1 MLEVVPFDVPLVE
14 RGELPEET
22 LLGSLPN
29 CHQTKDMNKEGF
41 LLEIQRVAFEV
52 ERIIEKYGVRDEVLS
67 LMVTG
72 LVEEDDEG
80 ELRLQAIYSYNM
92 DSEDEMLS
100 LLNFV
105 EETFIPSD
113 QDKDDDE
120 EDDIDFNDLLGDLG
134 ISLN

>member
-1 MLEVVPFDVPLVE
+1 VFEVVPFDVPLIK

-22 LLGSLPN
+22 LLGTLPN
-29 CHQTKDMNKEGF
+29 RHKTKDMDKEGF
-41 LLEIQRVAFEV
+41 LLEIQRLAFEM
-52 ERIIEKYGVRDEVLS
+52 ERVIEKYGVRDEVLS

-72 LVEEDDEG
+72 LVEEDEDDPE
-80 ELRLQAIYSYNM
+80 EKRLRAIYSYNM

-100 LLNFV
+100 VLNFV

-113 QDKDDDE
+113 KGGGGPDLD
-120 EDDIDFNDLLGDLG
+120 DLLDGLG

>member
-1 MLEVVPFDVPLVE
+1 MFEVVPFDVPLIK

-22 LLGSLPN
+22 LLGTLPN
-29 CHQTKDMNKEGF
+29 RHKSKDMDKDGF

-72 LVEEDDEG
+72 LVEDEDEDG
-80 ELRLQAIYSYNM
+80 DRRLRAIYSYNL
-92 DSEDEMLS
+92 ETEEEMLS

-105 EETFIPSD
+105 EETFIPSNR
-113 QDKDDDE
+113 DDDGP
-120 EDDIDFNDLLGDLG
+120 DIDDLLDGLG

>member
-1 MLEVVPFDVPLVE
+1 VFEVVSFDVPLIK
-14 RGELPEET
+14 RGKLPEES

-29 CHQTKDMNKEGF
+29 RHQTKDMDKEEF

-52 ERIIEKYGVRDEVLS
+52 ERIIDKYGVKDQVLS

-72 LVEEDDEG
+72 LVEEDDDG
-80 ELRLQAIYSYNM
+80 DRRLKAIYAYNM
-92 DSEDEMLS
+92 DTEDEMLS

-105 EETFIPSD
+105 EETFIPTGGS
-113 QDKDDDE
+113 DDDDPDLE
-120 EDDIDFNDLLGDLG
+120 DLLGGLG

>member
-1 MLEVVPFDVPLVE
+1 
-14 RGELPEET
+14 
-22 LLGSLPN
+22 
-29 CHQTKDMNKEGF
+29 MNKEGF

-72 LVEEDDEG
+72 LVEEDEDG
-80 ELRLQAIYSYNM
+80 EKRLQAIYSYNM

-113 QDKDDDE
+113 AKQDD
-120 EDDIDFNDLLGDLG
+120 EDDIDLDDLLGDLG

>member
-1 MLEVVPFDVPLVE
+1 
-14 RGELPEET
+14 
-22 LLGSLPN
+22 
-29 CHQTKDMNKEGF
+29 MNKEGF

-72 LVEEDDEG
+72 LVEEDEEG
-80 ELRLQAIYSYNM
+80 ERRLQAIYSYNM

>member
-1 MLEVVPFDVPLVE
+1 
-14 RGELPEET
+14 
-22 LLGSLPN
+22 
-29 CHQTKDMNKEGF
+29 MNKEGF

-72 LVEEDDEG
+72 LVEEDEDG
-80 ELRLQAIYSYNM
+80 EKRLQAIYSYNM

-113 QDKDDDE
+113 AKQDD
-120 EDDIDFNDLLGDLG
+120 DDIDLDDLLGDLG

>member
-1 MLEVVPFDVPLVE
+1 
-14 RGELPEET
+14 
-22 LLGSLPN
+22 
-29 CHQTKDMNKEGF
+29 MNKEGF
-41 LLEIQRVAFEV
+41 LLEIQKVAFEV

-72 LVEEDDEG
+72 IVEEEEVG
-80 ELRLQAIYSYNM
+80 ERRLQAIYSYNM
-92 DSEDEMLS
+92 DSEEEMLS

-113 QDKDDDE
+113 REEEE
-120 EDDIDFNDLLGDLG
+120 EDDDVDLDDLLGDLG

>member
-1 MLEVVPFDVPLVE
+1 MD
-14 RGELPEET
+14 
-22 LLGSLPN
+22 
-29 CHQTKDMNKEGF
+29 KEGF

-72 LVEEDDEG
+72 LVEDEDEDG
-80 ELRLQAIYSYNM
+80 ERRLRAIYSYNL
-92 DSEDEMLS
+92 ETEEEMLS

-105 EETFIPSD
+105 EETFKPS
-113 QDKDDDE
+113 KRGDDDP
-120 EDDIDFNDLLGDLG
+120 DIDDLLDGLG

>member
-1 MLEVVPFDVPLVE
+1 M
-14 RGELPEET
+14 
-22 LLGSLPN
+22 
-29 CHQTKDMNKEGF
+29 
-41 LLEIQRVAFEV
+41 LEIQRVAFEV

-72 LVEEDDEG
+72 LVEEDEDG
-80 ELRLQAIYSYNM
+80 EKRLQAIYSYNM

-113 QDKDDDE
+113 AKQDD
-120 EDDIDFNDLLGDLG
+120 DDIDLDDLLGDLG

>member
-1 MLEVVPFDVPLVE
+1 MFEVVPFDVPLIK

-22 LLGSLPN
+22 LLGTLPN
-29 CHQTKDMNKEGF
+29 RHKTKDMDKEGF
-41 LLEIQRVAFEV
+41 LLEIQRLAFEM
-52 ERIIEKYGVRDEVLS
+52 ERVIEKYGVRDEVLS

-72 LVEEDDEG
+72 LVEEDEEDPDEKR
-80 ELRLQAIYSYNM
+80 LRAIYSYNM

-100 LLNFV
+100 VLNFV

-113 QDKDDDE
+113 KGSEGPDLD
-120 EDDIDFNDLLGDLG
+120 DLLDGLG